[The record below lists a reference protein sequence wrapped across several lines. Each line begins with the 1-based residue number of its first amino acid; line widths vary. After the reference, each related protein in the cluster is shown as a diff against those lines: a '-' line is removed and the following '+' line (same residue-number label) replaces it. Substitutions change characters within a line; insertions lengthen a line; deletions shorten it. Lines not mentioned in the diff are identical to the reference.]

1 MTKPSIFSQIIAGD
15 IPSHRVYESEHAYAF
30 MDIHP
35 IQPGHVLVV
44 SRREVENFYEL
55 DDAEYDGLMR
65 AVRTVARR
73 LRREFPDKARIAVV
87 IEGLDVPHV
96 HVKVFPIDTAD
107 DLRHIPDASVEPDH
121 DALAALA
128 ERLSKE

>member
-1 MTKPSIFSQIIAGD
+1 MTQGSIFTQIIRGD
-15 IPSHRVYESEHAYAF
+15 IPSHKVYEDEHAYAF

-65 AVRTVARR
+65 AVQTVARQ
-73 LRREFPDKARIAVV
+73 V
-87 IEGLDVPHV
+87 
-96 HVKVFPIDTAD
+96 
-107 DLRHIPDASVEPDH
+107 
-121 DALAALA
+121 AA
-128 ERLSKE
+128 